1 MIRFRIPRNRY
12 GLVEAVEILVFFMAF
27 LTVVV
32 FTLPAILDGEWF
44 PSGFGLLTL
53 AAILVATKLR
63 GEYWTQK
70 RKARS
75 FVDLDT
81 LRKMFPQSL
90 IGADVQADSIAGVIQ
105 DPVLDGMRSRLLIP
119 REPGDEVPLETENRY
134 WGDITSGSRPGLGRK
149 FSDKEI
155 RRRVAWLRE
164 HSAIAQMILKE
175 YLDDVE
181 QEMDNKNPTV

>member
-12 GLVEAVEILVFFMAF
+12 GLVEAVEILGFCMLF

-32 FTLPAILDGEWF
+32 FTLPAILDSDW
-44 PSGFGLLTL
+44 SMAGFGFLVLS
-53 AAILVATKLR
+53 AILFATKLR
-63 GEYWTQK
+63 GEYWTAK

-81 LRKMFPQSL
+81 LRKIFPQSA
-90 IGADVQADSIAGVIQ
+90 IGVDVQADSIAGVIQ
-105 DPVLDGMRSRLLIP
+105 EPILDGMGARLLIP
-119 REPGDEVPLETENRY
+119 REPGDEVPLDPETRY

-164 HSAIAQMILKE
+164 HSPMAQLILKE

-181 QEMDNKNPTV
+181 QDLDNNPPTV